1 LQRAEIAM
9 FHVKEAGR
17 NTARFFSPAQQAAV
31 NARAALEEQLRQGSG
46 TINSSSTINHR
57 LSAVS

>member
-1 LQRAEIAM
+1 M